1 MLADTHTGPSVAPI
15 ASNDP
20 LILRD
25 ARTEDMPAVLAIYNQ
40 EVRNSTSTY
49 QYAERTL
56 DEQLALLSSKQSAGD
71 PFVVAEL
78 ADGSLGGYATYGPF
92 RPREGW
98 RFTVEHSVYLREDC
112 RGRGLARP
120 LMRHIMAHARER
132 GFHSMVGV
140 VDASNAASIRMHQAM
155 GFQVAGVMRE
165 GGYKFDRWLDC
176 AFLQALL

>member
-1 MLADTHTGPSVAPI
+1 MLNESVNTPGA
-15 ASNDP
+15 AAGTSNDATV
-20 LILRD
+20 LRE
-25 ARTEDMPAVLAIYNQ
+25 ARAEDMPAVLAIYNA

-56 DEQLALLSSKQSAGD
+56 DEQLALLSSKQAAGD
-71 PFVVAEL
+71 PFVLAEL
-78 ADGSLGGYATYGPF
+78 ADGSVGGYATYGPF

-120 LMRHIMAHARER
+120 LMRHIMAHARAR

-140 VDASNAASIRMHQAM
+140 VDASNTASIRMHQAM

>member
-1 MLADTHTGPSVAPI
+1 MLADSRTQPAHAPG

-20 LILRD
+20 LILRE
-25 ARTEDMPAVLAIYNQ
+25 ARAEDMPAVLDIYNA
-40 EVRNSTSTY
+40 EVRTSTSTY

-56 DEQLALLSSKQSAGD
+56 DEQLALLSSKQAAGD
-71 PFVVAEL
+71 PFVLAEL
-78 ADGSLGGYATYGPF
+78 ADGSVGGYATYGPF

-112 RGRGLARP
+112 RGKGIARP
-120 LMRHIMAHARER
+120 LMRHIMGHAKAR

-140 VDASNAASIRMHQAM
+140 VDASNAASIRMHQAV